1 MRLFFAGGS
10 RRRRGRLRSPL
21 SAPRRPAWRAA
32 RVHRPGAR
40 TVERRKA
47 VGCGLLVQGS
57 PRPSFRLL
65 PGCVRGSQRSA
76 RGQGRLEAH
85 RPPGSF
91 LVAVTRPSGVSA
103 IVLAAGGGSRF
114 GGGKLLA
121 ELGGRPIL
129 ETVLHNLHEASV
141 DEIIVVV
148 GADAQRLCEVCKR
161 YGARTVA
168 NEEWE
173 RGQSTSVLAGL
184 RACGGEAAV
193 VLLGDQPFIGA
204 EAVGRLV
211 AAFAKGAKVA
221 VATYG
226 GKRRN
231 PVLFSREVWPL
242 LEAELAGDEGARSVL
257 LRHPELV
264 VEVPCE
270 GVGAPVDVDT
280 REDLR
285 RLEEMRGPLSG
296 YKMAGEIA

>member
-1 MRLFFAGGS
+1 VL
-10 RRRRGRLRSPL
+10 
-21 SAPRRPAWRAA
+21 
-32 RVHRPGAR
+32 
-40 TVERRKA
+40 
-47 VGCGLLVQGS
+47 
-57 PRPSFRLL
+57 RPS
-65 PGCVRGSQRSA
+65 
-76 RGQGRLEAH
+76 E
-85 RPPGSF
+85 
-91 LVAVTRPSGVSA
+91 VSA

-121 ELGGRPIL
+121 KLGGRPII
-129 ETVLHNLHEASV
+129 ETVLHNLREAPV

-148 GADAQRLCEVCKR
+148 GADAQRLRGVCEA
-161 YGARTVA
+161 YGVRIVA

-204 EAVGRLV
+204 EPVERLV
-211 AAFAKGAKVA
+211 SAFSEGAKVA

-257 LRHPELV
+257 RRHPELV

-270 GVGAPVDVDT
+270 EVGDPADVDT

-285 RLEEMRGPLSG
+285 RLQEMRGPMG
-296 YKMAGEIA
+296 DYKMAGG

>member
-1 MRLFFAGGS
+1 MVL
-10 RRRRGRLRSPL
+10 
-21 SAPRRPAWRAA
+21 
-32 RVHRPGAR
+32 
-40 TVERRKA
+40 
-47 VGCGLLVQGS
+47 
-57 PRPSFRLL
+57 
-65 PGCVRGSQRSA
+65 
-76 RGQGRLEAH
+76 
-85 RPPGSF
+85 
-91 LVAVTRPSGVSA
+91 RPSGVSA

-121 ELGGRPIL
+121 KLGGRPII
-129 ETVLHNLHEASV
+129 ETVLHNLREAPV

-148 GADAQRLCEVCKR
+148 GADAQRLRGVCEA
-161 YGARTVA
+161 YGVRIVA

-204 EAVGRLV
+204 EAVERLV
-211 AAFAKGAKVA
+211 SAFSEGARVA

-257 LRHPELV
+257 RRHPELV

-270 GVGAPVDVDT
+270 GVGDPADIDT

-285 RLEEMRGPLSG
+285 RLQEMRGPMG
-296 YKMAGEIA
+296 DYKMAGG

>member
-1 MRLFFAGGS
+1 
-10 RRRRGRLRSPL
+10 
-21 SAPRRPAWRAA
+21 
-32 RVHRPGAR
+32 
-40 TVERRKA
+40 
-47 VGCGLLVQGS
+47 
-57 PRPSFRLL
+57 
-65 PGCVRGSQRSA
+65 
-76 RGQGRLEAH
+76 
-85 RPPGSF
+85 
-91 LVAVTRPSGVSA
+91 
-103 IVLAAGGGSRF
+103 LAAGGGSRF

-121 ELGGRPIL
+121 ELGGQPII
-129 ETVLHNLHEASV
+129 EAVFDNLRGAPV
-141 DEIIVVV
+141 DEIIAIV
-148 GADAQRLCEVCKR
+148 GADAQRLREVCER
-161 YGARTVA
+161 YGVRTVA

-173 RGQSTSVLAGL
+173 QGQSTSVLAGL

-257 LRHPELV
+257 RRHPGLV

-270 GVGAPVDVDT
+270 GVGDPTDVDT

-285 RLEEMRGPLSG
+285 RLEKMRGTVG
-296 YKMAGEIA
+296 DYKMAGG

>member
-1 MRLFFAGGS
+1 M
-10 RRRRGRLRSPL
+10 
-21 SAPRRPAWRAA
+21 
-32 RVHRPGAR
+32 
-40 TVERRKA
+40 
-47 VGCGLLVQGS
+47 
-57 PRPSFRLL
+57 
-65 PGCVRGSQRSA
+65 
-76 RGQGRLEAH
+76 
-85 RPPGSF
+85 
-91 LVAVTRPSGVSA
+91 TRPSGVSA

-211 AAFAKGAKVA
+211 AVFAEGAKVA

-242 LEAELAGDEGARSVL
+242 LEAELVGDEGARSVL
-257 LRHPELV
+257 RRHPELV

-270 GVGAPVDVDT
+270 GVGDPADVDT

-285 RLEEMRGPLSG
+285 RLEKMRGPVG
-296 YKMAGEIA
+296 DYKMAGG

>member
-1 MRLFFAGGS
+1 VL
-10 RRRRGRLRSPL
+10 
-21 SAPRRPAWRAA
+21 
-32 RVHRPGAR
+32 
-40 TVERRKA
+40 
-47 VGCGLLVQGS
+47 
-57 PRPSFRLL
+57 RPS
-65 PGCVRGSQRSA
+65 
-76 RGQGRLEAH
+76 E
-85 RPPGSF
+85 
-91 LVAVTRPSGVSA
+91 VSV

-121 ELGGRPIL
+121 KLGGRPII
-129 ETVLHNLHEASV
+129 ETVLHNLREAPV

-148 GADAQRLCEVCKR
+148 GADAQRLRGVCEA
-161 YGARTVA
+161 YGVRIVA

-204 EAVGRLV
+204 EAVERLV
-211 AAFAKGAKVA
+211 AAFSEGAKVA

-257 LRHPELV
+257 RRHPELV

-270 GVGAPVDVDT
+270 GVGDPADVDT

-285 RLEEMRGPLSG
+285 RLEEMRGPVG
-296 YKMAGEIA
+296 DYKMAGG

>member
-1 MRLFFAGGS
+1 V
-10 RRRRGRLRSPL
+10 
-21 SAPRRPAWRAA
+21 RRPSR
-32 RVHRPGAR
+32 
-40 TVERRKA
+40 
-47 VGCGLLVQGS
+47 
-57 PRPSFRLL
+57 
-65 PGCVRGSQRSA
+65 
-76 RGQGRLEAH
+76 
-85 RPPGSF
+85 
-91 LVAVTRPSGVSA
+91 VSA

-121 ELGGRPIL
+121 RLGGQPII
-129 ETVLHNLHEASV
+129 EAVLDNLREAPV
-141 DEIIVVV
+141 DEVIVVV
-148 GADAQRLCEVCKR
+148 GADTARLREVCER
-161 YGARTVA
+161 NGARTVA

-193 VLLGDQPFIGA
+193 VLLGDQPFVGA
-204 EAVGRLV
+204 RAVERLV
-211 AAFAKGAKVA
+211 AAFVEGARVA

-257 LRHPELV
+257 RRHPELV

-270 GVGAPVDVDT
+270 GVGDPVDVDT

-285 RLEEMRGPLSG
+285 RLEERRGPVSD
-296 YKMAGEIA
+296 YKMAGG